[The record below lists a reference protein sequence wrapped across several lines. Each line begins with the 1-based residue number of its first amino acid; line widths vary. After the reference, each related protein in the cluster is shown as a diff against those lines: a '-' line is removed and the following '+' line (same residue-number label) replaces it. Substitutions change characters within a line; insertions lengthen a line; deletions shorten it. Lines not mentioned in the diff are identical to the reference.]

1 MLTYKSMAE
10 SMDMDVSID
19 VNVSMDVIMDMDM
32 DVPRFF
38 FALELMRIT
47 LVRSDKSQEL
57 TECLLQSQ
65 FYQTLQLNDD

>member
-1 MLTYKSMAE
+1 
-10 SMDMDVSID
+10 MDVSID
-19 VNVSMDVIMDMDM
+19 VSMDEDVIMD
-32 DVPRFF
+32 VSVSTFCHV

-65 FYQTLQLNDD
+65 FLPDSPVN